1 MKKKIE
7 DKLLT
12 ILVPI
17 KDRKQFTIRF
27 FRFYTKFNFKYK
39 LFIADG
45 GKNKLNKEDL
55 KILDENKIQY
65 KYKSYPYDKDLK
77 TYVEKISKSLN
88 SIDTK
93 YVMIFDNDDFLIK
106 STINRCLYL
115 LENNTKLKACSGYLI
130 NFDLHQPIKSR
141 NLIELYGEP
150 INFKKMKHG
159 NNFLSNNKYKRINNY
174 FFNKDINTYNDIC
187 LTKNLKKVYQ
197 ELAKLTFNYIY
208 FYFILADIM
217 NYHNGQIM
225 RVNLPSIIHQLH
237 KDSFSMKEI
246 TLGKLLNSD
255 PIKNKKFNKEK
266 KFFFRYLENKFPN
279 KKILNYTTSYFK
291 KVKIKNSNKN
301 FSSSLTKKNFF
312 FTYFLN
318 HLSLV
323 KILYRFFFNYYLK
336 IKNIHVEKIMKN
348 YQNSGLN
355 REIFDIIN
363 FIKKKSF

>member
-1 MKKKIE
+1 MKKKIK

-12 ILVPI
+12 ILVPL

-45 GKNKLNKEDL
+45 SKNKLTKKDL
-55 KILDENKIQY
+55 KILDENKVQY

-77 TYVEKISKSLN
+77 TFVEKISKSLN
-88 SIDTK
+88 SVDTK
-93 YVMIFDNDDFLIK
+93 YVMLFDNDDFLVK

-130 NFDLHQPIKSR
+130 NFDLHQPIKNR

-150 INFKKMKHG
+150 INFQKMKHG

-187 LTKNLKKVYQ
+187 LTKNLKKVYK

-217 NYHNGQIM
+217 NYHNGKIM
-225 RVNLPSIIHQLH
+225 RINSPSVIHQLH
-237 KDSFSMKEI
+237 KDSFSMKE
-246 TLGKLLNSD
+246 TVLAELLNS
-255 PIKNKKFNKEK
+255 KRMENKRFYKEK
-266 KFFFRYLENKFPN
+266 IFFFKYLENKFPN
-279 KKILNYTTSYFK
+279 KTISNYTISYFK
-291 KVKIKNSNKN
+291 KVKTENIKKKISKNFTNKN
-301 FSSSLTKKNFF
+301 FL

-318 HLSLV
+318 HLSLL
-323 KILYRFFFNYYLK
+323 KIFYRFFFNYYLK
-336 IKNIHVEKIMKN
+336 IKNTHVEKIMKK

-355 REIFDIIN
+355 KEIIDIIN